1 MKNLQTF
8 NEFANESYTEELNEG
23 TSIENK
29 FVKELWKELKGEQDV
44 SKKRVEEYV
53 HSELNSGDNQEPSVE
68 YFWEWWSAQESAQE
82 SEINEAEINFKP
94 LEDATYSIVFND
106 PVAAYKKLVKKQ
118 GGVPFD
124 NIGFVFPK
132 MSRETWMFIKDNF
145 TSKDVG
151 DIGLYDEK

>member
-8 NEFANESYTEELNEG
+8 EEFTNES
-23 TSIENK
+23 
-29 FVKELWKELKGEQDV
+29 V
-44 SKKRVEEYV
+44 
-53 HSELNSGDNQEPSVE
+53 
-68 YFWEWWSAQESAQE
+68 
-82 SEINEAEINFKP
+82 NEAEINFKP

>member
-8 NEFANESYTEELNEG
+8 EEFTNES
-23 TSIENK
+23 
-29 FVKELWKELKGEQDV
+29 V
-44 SKKRVEEYV
+44 
-53 HSELNSGDNQEPSVE
+53 
-68 YFWEWWSAQESAQE
+68 
-82 SEINEAEINFKP
+82 NEAEINFKP

-124 NIGFVFPK
+124 NVGFVFPD

-151 DIGLYDEK
+151 DISKV

>member
-1 MKNLQTF
+1 MKNIPSMD
-8 NEFANESYTEELNEG
+8 EFVN
-23 TSIENK
+23 
-29 FVKELWKELKGEQDV
+29 
-44 SKKRVEEYV
+44 
-53 HSELNSGDNQEPSVE
+53 
-68 YFWEWWSAQESAQE
+68 E